1 MFIDSSNE
9 MLTNEKLLIVSDV
22 VNGLMRERERERGG
36 QRVFRSS
43 INYMQIDFNSIGQC
57 RI

>member
-22 VNGLMRERERERGG
+22 GNVIRRERESERERERTREMETERGSEYFDP
-36 QRVFRSS
+36 V
-43 INYMQIDFNSIGQC
+43 
-57 RI
+57 

>member
-22 VNGLMRERERERGG
+22 VNGLMRERGG
-36 QRVFRSS
+36 GHAAS
-43 INYMQIDFNSIGQC
+43 ISIQNELHAD
-57 RI
+57 RF